1 MRTSIFA
8 IMVVA
13 GSTIAFPATAQQQ
26 PGERQAA
33 PSEQSGQQTLQD
45 ADKGSRQAS
54 KPASRCNVTPTKA
67 SKPATP
73 ESPDAWPTKTSPALQ
88 LTLRADRKARPRVRP
103 ARRGLRKPT
112 TSLANDRLRAQTDAA
127 INLIPAARLI

>member
-45 ADKGSRQAS
+45 ADKGLKTGEQTSEQMQRDADKGIKTRNSEESGRVADQE
-54 KPASRCNVTPTKA
+54 KPGSSAHPPGR
-67 SKPATP
+67 P
-73 ESPDAWPTKTSPALQ
+73 ESETTGSASQTGTA
-88 LTLRADRKARPRVRP
+88 KAYDKSR
-103 ARRGLRKPT
+103 
-112 TSLANDRLRAQTDAA
+112 
-127 INLIPAARLI
+127 